1 MQPLFISKISSC
13 DSPAAP
19 PAQRPWRSANG
30 IQRTGWWGAYL
41 RVELLLDEGVVDADL
56 AKLRGRNEHALS
68 RGLRA
73 WPGVPELGG
82 QGAHLVLDDGNL
94 LAVLGGQDVV
104 Q

>member
-13 DSPAAP
+13 DRPAARP
-19 PAQRPWRSANG
+19 LSAQRSANRA
-30 IQRTGWWGAYL
+30 QRTGWGAYL